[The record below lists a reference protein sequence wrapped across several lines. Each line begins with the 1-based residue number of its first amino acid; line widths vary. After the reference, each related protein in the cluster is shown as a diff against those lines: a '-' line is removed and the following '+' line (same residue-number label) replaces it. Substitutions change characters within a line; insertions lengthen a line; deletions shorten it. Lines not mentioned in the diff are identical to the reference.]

1 MKKKKKFPEAIF
13 VEDRAYYPNI
23 TEINKLAHLYYMESI
38 VKKKQFAIMQIIKI
52 YLLVR
57 YQPQDLS
64 IKYIEE
70 KLEQALQGNKVE
82 LHPSF
87 IDKVN
92 VPDKIQRYFKDFYFW
107 K

>member
-13 VEDRAYYPNI
+13 VEDRGYYPNI
-23 TEINKLAHLYYMESI
+23 PEINKVAHLHYMESI
-38 VKKKQFAIMQIIKI
+38 VKKKQFAIMQLIKV

-70 KLEQALQGNKVE
+70 KLNQALQGHKIE
-82 LHPSF
+82 LHPHF
-87 IDKVN
+87 IDKVD
-92 VPDKIQRYFKDFYFW
+92 VPEKIERYFKEFQFW